1 MILEFMSSIFLWGQF
16 FITNNATLLLFLI
29 NNFIIINTG
38 LTLYNLKIE
47 RNRIL
52 IASLI
57 ICIITGS
64 IAFSL
69 KDFSI
74 LGKLHL
80 MLIIIICSIV
90 FKMNLFISS
99 LIIVSSFTL
108 YSALFGLIGSLIL
121 WTLKT
126 SLLEAVRNPL
136 VIFLYTYVFF
146 K

>member
-146 K
+146 